1 MRKLKVLELFSGT
14 RSIGKAFEAHGHEV
28 YSVDWDKK
36 FKAHWYVDV
45 ESVRPQDILKRF
57 GRPDVIWASPDCS
70 SYSLAAISKHRKL
83 DKELGG
89 GLPLTEYA
97 KKCDR
102 TNVQLIRLLTA
113 LKPEVWFIENPR
125 GMLCKMPWMQWA
137 PKYLVTYC
145 SYTQDLPIEQR
156 RMKPTH
162 VFTNVP
168 NPGFK
173 PACKNGDPCHVRAPR
188 GARTGTQG
196 LSKVDRARIPEHL
209 CEHIVEITEDY
220 IERLDLANEY
230 LASLGRKPITPTLE
244 E

>member
-1 MRKLKVLELFSGT
+1 M
-14 RSIGKAFEAHGHEV
+14 
-28 YSVDWDKK
+28 
-36 FKAHWYVDV
+36 
-45 ESVRPQDILKRF
+45 
-57 GRPDVIWASPDCS
+57 
-70 SYSLAAISKHRKL
+70 
-83 DKELGG
+83 
-89 GLPLTEYA
+89 PLTEYA

-113 LKPEVWFIENPR
+113 LRPEVWFIENPR

-168 NPGFK
+168 NPGFR